1 MVVHQETQQRHVQ
14 EVATHKSIQERH
26 EAEVVAHTLLIN
38 VMEEVY
44 AQVPSMTGETF
55 DLPT

>member
-1 MVVHQETQQRHVQ
+1 VHQEAQQRHVQ
-14 EVATHKSIQERH
+14 EVAMHKSIQEYH

-44 AQVPSMTGETF
+44 AQVPSMTEETF